1 MTGTSS
7 EREKAALTA
16 GNNETAPARAADG
29 GAPPGREQ
37 DDGRPDGGSGSRPG
51 SRSGSPPAG
60 RADGGGK
67 SRAHRDGGG
76 EPRAGRA
83 AGGDSQENSADGD
96 GDSQADRHTKVTILV
111 ALAANLVIAVAKAVG
126 GVLAGSPALLS
137 EAAHSV
143 ADSLNEVF
151 LLAALRRSRR
161 PADTRHPF
169 GYGKER
175 FFWSLLAAVGIFV
188 MGGCFSFFQG
198 VEALRNGADET
209 FSGYV
214 VGLAVLGVALI
225 AEGVSLMR
233 ALHQVR
239 GQGGGLAGLRDPA
252 LRTVVAEDA
261 TAVLGVTLAL
271 VGMALHM
278 VTGQVVWEASA
289 SLAIGVLLVY
299 VAYRLGRDARDQL
312 IGEAADPELSGRI
325 QALLRAQPEI
335 DSVEGLFTMKMGLD
349 STLVAARI
357 DLVPGL
363 DSERVE
369 EVSERIKR
377 SLTHTFP
384 DADQIFLDVT
394 DRPAGKAH
402 ESPAATGER
411 GGA

>member
-1 MTGTSS
+1 MDHAPGTGS
-7 EREKAALTA
+7 K
-16 GNNETAPARAADG
+16 
-29 GAPPGREQ
+29 
-37 DDGRPDGGSGSRPG
+37 
-51 SRSGSPPAG
+51 
-60 RADGGGK
+60 
-67 SRAHRDGGG
+67 
-76 EPRAGRA
+76 
-83 AGGDSQENSADGD
+83 
-96 GDSQADRHTKVTILV
+96 ADRQTKVTVLV
-111 ALAANLVIAVAKAVG
+111 ALAANLVIAVAKAAG

-143 ADSLNEVF
+143 ADSFNEVF

-161 PADTRHPF
+161 PADAQHPF

-198 VEALRNGADET
+198 FEALRQGTQEN

-214 VGLAVLGVALI
+214 AGLIVLGVALV
-225 AEGVSLMR
+225 AEGVSLLR

-239 GQGGGLAGLRDPA
+239 RHGAGLGSVADPA
-252 LRTVVAEDA
+252 LRTVVAEDG

-271 VGMALHM
+271 AGMGLHM
-278 VTGQVVWEASA
+278 VTGQVAWEASA

-299 VAYRLGRDARDQL
+299 VAYRLGRDARDRL

-325 QALLRAQPEI
+325 RSLLRAQPEI
-335 DSVEGLFTMKMGLD
+335 DSVEALFTMKTGLY

-369 EVSERIKR
+369 EVAVRIKR
-377 SLTHTFP
+377 SLARTFP
-384 DADQIFLDVT
+384 EAGQIFLDVT
-394 DRPAGKAH
+394 DRPAGEAR

>member
-1 MTGTSS
+1 MSGTSS
-7 EREKAALTA
+7 EREKAARTA
-16 GNNETAPARAADG
+16 EDHAPG
-29 GAPPGREQ
+29 T
-37 DDGRPDGGSGSRPG
+37 GS
-51 SRSGSPPAG
+51 
-60 RADGGGK
+60 K
-67 SRAHRDGGG
+67 T
-76 EPRAGRA
+76 
-83 AGGDSQENSADGD
+83 
-96 GDSQADRHTKVTILV
+96 DRQTKVTVLV

-143 ADSLNEVF
+143 ADSFNEVF

-161 PADTRHPF
+161 PADAQHPF

-198 VEALRNGADET
+198 FEALRQGTQEK

-214 VGLAVLGVALI
+214 AGLIVLGVALV
-225 AEGVSLMR
+225 AEGVSLLR

-239 GQGGGLAGLRDPA
+239 RQGAGLGSVADPA
-252 LRTVVAEDA
+252 LRTVVAEDG

-271 VGMALHM
+271 AGMGLHM
-278 VTGQVVWEASA
+278 VTGQVAWEASA

-299 VAYRLGRDARDQL
+299 VAYRLGRDARDRL

-325 QALLRAQPEI
+325 RSLLRAQPEI
-335 DSVEGLFTMKMGLD
+335 DSVEALFTMQTGLD

-369 EVSERIKR
+369 EVAVRIKR
-377 SLTHTFP
+377 SLARTFP
-384 DADQIFLDVT
+384 EAGQIFLDVT
-394 DRPAGKAH
+394 DRPAGEAR

>member
-1 MTGTSS
+1 MSGTSS
-7 EREKAALTA
+7 EQQTAARTAEDSNGEKGTRHK
-16 GNNETAPARAADG
+16 GD
-29 GAPPGREQ
+29 
-37 DDGRPDGGSGSRPG
+37 S
-51 SRSGSPPAG
+51 
-60 RADGGGK
+60 
-67 SRAHRDGGG
+67 
-76 EPRAGRA
+76 
-83 AGGDSQENSADGD
+83 GGDH
-96 GDSQADRHTKVTILV
+96 HTKVTVLV

-151 LLAALRRSRR
+151 LLAALRRSSR
-161 PADTRHPF
+161 PADRRHPF

-198 VEALRNGADET
+198 FEALRSGTEEK

-214 VGLAVLGVALI
+214 AGLIVLGVALV
-225 AEGVSLMR
+225 AEGASLMR

-239 GQGGGLAGLRDPA
+239 RQGGGRDALRDPA
-252 LRTVVAEDA
+252 LRTVVAEDG

-271 VGMALHM
+271 IGMALHM

-289 SLAIGVLLVY
+289 SIAIGALLVY

-325 QALLRAQPEI
+325 RSLLEAQPEI
-335 DSVEGLFTMKMGLD
+335 DSVESLLTMKMGLD

-369 EVSERIKR
+369 EVSVRIKR
-377 SLTHTFP
+377 SISSTVP
-384 DADQIFLDVT
+384 AADHIYLDVT
-394 DRPAGKAH
+394 DRPAREARSG
-402 ESPAATGER
+402 PAATGER